1 VEQGY
6 NLRIPVKKKEVAM
19 RTTNALCILVIGLT
33 LPAVAQRKPTAEQPI
48 QRLPEQRRPQLQEP
62 EQSKAAEQNKAV
74 VRQVFDD
81 LFTRG
86 RYEMVGKV
94 YSSDCI
100 VHHNNRQYRLEESV
114 AEGKGWRSAAP
125 DLQMVPEGMTTQGNM
140 VTVAW
145 IARGTHTGKGNGLV
159 KPTGKHILVRGSS
172 TFRVVNGKIVEVW
185 NNFDR
190 NEIFRQLGVSPTMAF
205 LYDETEGL
213 RLAFNRM
220 LAGPP
225 APPQQ

>member
-1 VEQGY
+1 M
-6 NLRIPVKKKEVAM
+6 KESAM
-19 RTTNALCILVIGLT
+19 RTKALCIFVVGLT
-33 LPAVAQRKPTAEQPI
+33 LPALAQRKPTTEQSI
-48 QRLPEQRRPQLQEP
+48 QKVPEQRRPQLQEL
-62 EQSKAAEQNKAV
+62 EQNKATEQNKTV

-86 RYEMVGKV
+86 RYDLIGKI
-94 YSSDCI
+94 YSNDCV

-125 DLQMVPEGMTTQGNM
+125 DLQMVSENITAQGNM

-145 IARGTHTGKGNGLV
+145 TARGTHTGKGNGLV
-159 KPTGKHILVRGSS
+159 KPTGKHILIRGSS
-172 TFRVVNGKIVEVW
+172 TFRVVDGKIVEVW

-190 NEIFRQLGVSPTMAF
+190 NEVFRQLGVSPTMTF

-220 LAGPP
+220 FSDLP
-225 APPQQ
+225 APPQ